1 MSFLTEQFLENDIWR
16 WFLCLGII
24 LFVWVMMR
32 VVLRLIMGR
41 MKAYAERTEGQFDD
55 LVVELL
61 DKTKLLFVLIVS
73 AFFGSLALDLSPDVD
88 LWLRRILILALL
100 VQAGY
105 WANAFI
111 TFWIN
116 RSVRRRLSKDA
127 SAATSLAAMGFIAKI
142 GIWTLVLLIALDNLG
157 FSITGLIT
165 GLGIGG
171 IAIALA
177 VQNILGDLFASLS
190 IIIDKP
196 FVIGDFIIIG
206 DLMGNV
212 ERIGLKTTR
221 VRSLSGEQII
231 FSNSDLLASR
241 VRNYK
246 RMHERRIV
254 FTIGVTYDT
263 PPEAVERIPG
273 MIREIVEA
281 QEDVRFDR
289 SHFKAFGS
297 YSLDFETVYI
307 MLVADYAKYM
317 DTQQA
322 INLAL
327 MRRFSDEGIDFA
339 YPTQTL
345 LVEGPSERE

>member
-1 MSFLTEQFLENDIWR
+1 MSFLMAKFFEIEVWR
-16 WFLCLGII
+16 WLLSLGIV
-24 LFVWVMMR
+24 LFVWIMLRVIMR
-32 VVLRLIMGR
+32 LAMGR
-41 MKAYAERTEGQFDD
+41 LKTYAAKTAGQFDD

-73 AFFGSLALDLSPDVD
+73 AFFGSLVLALPETADY
-88 LWLRRILILALL
+88 WLRVSLVIALL

-127 SAATSLAAMGFIAKI
+127 AAATSLTAMGFIAKI
-142 GIWTLVLLIALDNLG
+142 AVWTIVLLIGLDNLG
-157 FSITGLIT
+157 FSVTGLIT

-196 FVIGDFIIIG
+196 FVIGDFIIVG

-231 FSNSDLLASR
+231 FSNGDLLGSR

-254 FTIGVTYDT
+254 FGIGITYDT
-263 PPEAVERIPG
+263 PSDVMERIPG
-273 MIREIVEA
+273 MIREIVEQQPNA
-281 QEDVRFDR
+281 RFDR
-289 SHFKAFGS
+289 SHFKSFGS
-297 YSLDFETVYI
+297 FSLDIETVYI
-307 MLVADYAKYM
+307 MQVADYAAYM

-322 INLAL
+322 INIAL
-327 MRRFSDEGIDFA
+327 MRQFESEGIEFA

-345 LVEGPSERE
+345 YVQGASEDV

>member
-1 MSFLTEQFLENDIWR
+1 MSFLTEQFLENDVWR
-16 WFLCLGII
+16 WFLSLGII
-24 LFVWVMMR
+24 LFVWIMLR

-41 MKAYAERTEGQFDD
+41 MKAYAARTAGQFDD

-73 AFFGSLALDLSPDVD
+73 VFFGSLALDLSVDVD
-88 LWLRRILILALL
+88 LWLRRILVLALL

-127 SAATSLAAMGFIAKI
+127 AAATSLAAMGFIAKLAV
-142 GIWTLVLLIALDNLG
+142 WTLVLLVALDNLG
-157 FSITGLIT
+157 FSVTGLIT

-196 FVIGDFIIIG
+196 FVIGDFIIVG
-206 DLMGNV
+206 DLMGTV

-231 FSNSDLLASR
+231 FSNGDLLGSR

-254 FTIGVTYDT
+254 FTVGVTYDT
-263 PPEAVERIPG
+263 PADAVERIPS
-273 MIREIVEA
+273 II
-281 QEDVRFDR
+281 QEVIESQPDVRFDR
-289 SHFKAFGS
+289 SHFKSFGS
-297 YSLDFETVYI
+297 YSLDIETVYI
-307 MLVADYAKYM
+307 MQVADYAKYM

-327 MRRFSDEGIDFA
+327 LRRFADEGIDFA
-339 YPTQTL
+339 FPTQTL
-345 LVEGPSERE
+345 LMEGTSERK